1 MAKIFKT
8 IAALS
13 LAALMGTQVAFAAD
27 TSFPS
32 DVESVEAL
40 PDEGAVSLSW
50 DPATD
55 DTAVTGYKIYSGLSS
70 VQTDGGSYTFGDKD
84 VGNVVSYK
92 MTGLSNNVT
101 YYFVV
106 TAYDAAGNE
115 SEYYSNEVEA
125 TPTSASDADTTSP
138 TVSKAEAISST
149 MVEVNFSEAVVLPE
163 NGADAFSVESTDGTA
178 LLILDA
184 YNSSDDAKVVFLI
197 TDEQTAGSQYILT
210 AGISL
215 SDEAGNTIVSGTS
228 DTGIFTGSSL
238 KDTDEEPVDE
248 KPVDEEPVSS
258 DEFTI
263 SSVESTTDYEIKVKF
278 SEAPVAGT
286 DAITIQLADDASEEI
301 EIENVVASASDP
313 KTLIIT
319 TGRMDPGFEY
329 VLSIGD
335 ELTNEAGDSLS
346 NDDRETHFVAK
357 TLDLIDIVAPE
368 DVTEFVASILTS
380 TSLRLTWEDSVDS
393 AGDLAEYL
401 VYMSSDGGKTF
412 GAALEVASTVTS
424 YDFTK
429 LTAGSTYTFK
439 VSAVDSNGNE
449 SDGVMTNITL
459 PESGPELLVLVPMSM
474 LGAAIVRRIQKKD

>member
-8 IAALS
+8 VLAALS
-13 LAALMGTQVAFAAD
+13 LTALMGTQIAFAAVD
-27 TSFPS
+27 VSYPS
-32 DVESVEAL
+32 DVEGLEAF
-40 PDEGAVSLSW
+40 PDEAAVSLSW
-50 DPATD
+50 APATD
-55 DTAVTGYKIYSGLSS
+55 DTGVTGYKVYSGLSS
-70 VQTDGGSYTFGDKD
+70 VQEDGGSYTFGDKD

-125 TPTSASDADTTSP
+125 TPTSASAEDSTSP

-149 MVEVNFSEAVVLPE
+149 MVEVNLSENVVLPE

-178 LLILDA
+178 LLVLDA
-184 YNSSDDAKVVFLI
+184 YVSDDDSSVVFLI
-197 TDEQTAGSQYILT
+197 TESQTPGSQYILT

-215 SDEAGNTIVSGTS
+215 ADEAGNTIVSGTS

-238 KDTDEEPVDE
+238 EDVDSD
-248 KPVDEEPVSS
+248 PVDEEPVSS
-258 DEFTI
+258 DDFTI

-286 DAITIQLADDASEEI
+286 DAITIQLADDASREI
-301 EIENVVASASDP
+301 EVKKVVASESDP
-313 KTLIIT
+313 KTLVIT

-346 NDDRETHFVAK
+346 DDDRETHFIAK
-357 TLDLIDIVAPE
+357 TLDLADVVAPE
-368 DVTEFVASILTS
+368 DVTEFMASILSS
-380 TSLRLTWEDSVDS
+380 TSLRLTWDASVDS
-393 AGDLAEYL
+393 AGDLAKYL

-412 GAALEVASTVTS
+412 GAALEIASTVTS

-439 VSAVDSNGNE
+439 VSAVDENGNE
-449 SDGVMTNITL
+449 SEGVMTNITL

-474 LGAAIVRRIQKKD
+474 LGAAIVRRRQKKD

>member
-8 IAALS
+8 IVALS

-55 DTAVTGYKIYSGLSS
+55 DTGVTGYKIYSGLSS

-125 TPTSASDADTTSP
+125 TPTSASDADTSSP
-138 TVSKAEAISST
+138 TVSKADAISST
-149 MVEVNFSEAVVLPE
+149 MVEVEFSEAVVLPE

-184 YNSSDDAKVVFLI
+184 YLSDDDSSVVFLI
-197 TDEQTAGSQYILT
+197 TDEQTAGAQYILT

-238 KDTDEEPVDE
+238 KDTDEE
-248 KPVDEEPVSS
+248 PVDEEPVSS

-286 DAITIQLADDASEEI
+286 DAITIQLADDASREI
-301 EIENVVASASDP
+301 EVKKVVASESDP

-319 TGRMDPGFEY
+319 TEGMDPGFEY

-368 DVTEFVASILTS
+368 DVTEFMASILSS
-380 TSLRLTWEDSVDS
+380 TSLRLTWDASVDS

-474 LGAAIVRRIQKKD
+474 LGAAIVRRRQKKD

>member
-215 SDEAGNTIVSGTS
+215 SDEAATQSLVELQIQE
-228 DTGIFTGSSL
+228 SS
-238 KDTDEEPVDE
+238 
-248 KPVDEEPVSS
+248 
-258 DEFTI
+258 
-263 SSVESTTDYEIKVKF
+263 
-278 SEAPVAGT
+278 
-286 DAITIQLADDASEEI
+286 Q
-301 EIENVVASASDP
+301 
-313 KTLIIT
+313 
-319 TGRMDPGFEY
+319 
-329 VLSIGD
+329 
-335 ELTNEAGDSLS
+335 
-346 NDDRETHFVAK
+346 
-357 TLDLIDIVAPE
+357 
-368 DVTEFVASILTS
+368 
-380 TSLRLTWEDSVDS
+380 
-393 AGDLAEYL
+393 
-401 VYMSSDGGKTF
+401 
-412 GAALEVASTVTS
+412 EVH
-424 YDFTK
+424 
-429 LTAGSTYTFK
+429 
-439 VSAVDSNGNE
+439 
-449 SDGVMTNITL
+449 
-459 PESGPELLVLVPMSM
+459 
-474 LGAAIVRRIQKKD
+474 